1 MMTDVPPKF
10 TTSYY
15 FKCTYCGKVSYHDTP
30 ESPSWCGR
38 CSCKTAYHDKDGDKQ
53 KINPEYVKYLEDKV
67 EMYDFF
73 YEGNGFKRREL
84 NTAIQIGDYID
95 KLEAQLNKAKK
106 IIRLY
111 LLCYGQKELP
121 SKLQIEAEQFLK
133 EVENV

>member
-1 MMTDVPPKF
+1 MMTDKPPKF

-30 ESPSWCGR
+30 ESPGMCGR

-73 YEGNGFKRREL
+73 YEGNGFKQREL
-84 NTAIQIGDYID
+84 NTAIQIGEYID
-95 KLEAQLNKAKK
+95 KLEVLLTKAKELLK
-106 IIRLY
+106 RCYDNHIY
-111 LLCYGQKELP
+111 LEPLRSE
-121 SKLQIEAEQFLK
+121 IAQFLS
-133 EVENV
+133 EVEKND